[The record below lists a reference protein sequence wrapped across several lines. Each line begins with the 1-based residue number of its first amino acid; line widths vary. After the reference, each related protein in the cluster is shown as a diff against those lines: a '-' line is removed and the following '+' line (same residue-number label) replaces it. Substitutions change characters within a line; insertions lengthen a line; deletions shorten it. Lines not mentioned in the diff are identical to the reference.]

1 MGESEIQSLISFVL
15 SSRQIVRLFVVRHSV
30 PFLVPAL
37 IAPDI
42 VYLGQQVYEHVGNN
56 ESHQSTIA
64 SPVAGSII

>member
-15 SSRQIVRLFVVRHSV
+15 GGCQVIRLLVVRHGI

-42 VYLGQQVYEHVGNN
+42 VYLGQQIYEDIRDTQ
-56 ESHQSTIA
+56 SH
-64 SPVAGSII
+64 